1 MSDNML
7 TDEAALQDHLLAQ
20 DDESRRR
27 ALELESFIVEAP
39 AGAGKTELL
48 TQRYLKLLTTVRE
61 PEEIIAITFTNKA
74 AAEMRARILD
84 SLLMAA
90 SGERPPQPHKQMTF
104 ALGQDALEHAAQ
116 RGWHLLENP
125 ARLRIFTIDSLSSH
139 LARQMPLMSRFGAQP
154 AVTEDASAYYQLAA
168 ERTLDLADGSS
179 DAVTQA
185 LRYVDNDSLRLTQLL
200 ADMLAKRDQW
210 LPYANR
216 TDTRELAE
224 AALQHLIAQ
233 DMQEALAAFPVRLQ
247 QVLMPIARYAA
258 TNLPCEAPIALLRDW
273 ETPMPAT
280 PNTLPM
286 WLAACELLFTGQD
299 SWRKTVNVNTGFP
312 AVPES
317 KPYKEQLAELIA
329 ALQATAGADAAL
341 CRLRCLPV
349 LRAGEESWQVV
360 SALAQLLNLAVAQ
373 LWFVFQE
380 AREVDFVEISQRA
393 LNALADDADAPSDL
407 ALRLDYRIQHLLVDE
422 FQDTS
427 PGQVHLLQRLTRGWE
442 AGDGRTLFA
451 VGDPMQSI
459 YRFRKANVGL
469 FLEVAREGIGDI
481 HLTPLQLCRN
491 NRSCP
496 PVVDWINH
504 AFAHV
509 FPREDSIARGA
520 IRYRPFVATRADEVD
535 TGVVMH
541 PLIQGADESNEQLRT
556 REASLMVKLIREEW
570 AAHPQRR
577 IAVLVRARSH
587 LEHLVAGI
595 RRHHRDI
602 RFQAV
607 EIEALAGRQ
616 IIQDMLALTHALHH
630 RADRVNWLA
639 ILRAPWCGLT
649 LADLHALAASDHRS
663 TIWRL
668 LQQDARL
675 AAMSEDGRQR
685 ALHVRGILQE
695 VLAQQ
700 GRLPVSRWLHSA
712 WLMLGGPWC
721 LWEPGDVQDVQAF
734 FALVDKL
741 DNQGQFTPTR
751 LAEEVEKL
759 YAAADEAADGRLQ
772 LMTIHKS
779 KGLEFDAVILPGLE
793 RKTGN
798 QDSPLLLWEEVAI
811 ADEEQGSSVELVAA
825 PFVPKGARLDDG
837 PTPYDYLRLLEKER
851 AEHEDARV
859 LYVAATRTERRL
871 HLIATATIN
880 AKGEPRPASC
890 SFLQLLWPQV
900 ALQFAEALATEGVSE
915 TSPQAELTLA
925 DFVPPLVRL
934 QQPQMPAILQTATP
948 FTPLWNPGEASE
960 SLSLAAS
967 LEADI
972 GTLAHR
978 YLELMARQGL
988 PAWPEA
994 RIHQAMPAMQRWLQQ
1009 QGHAEKQA
1017 RDAAAVV
1024 VQLLLTTLCSVDGQ
1038 WVLQAR
1044 EGADAEVAWTY
1055 ADASELKRYVVDRTF
1070 MENGVRWII
1079 DYKSVALPADI
1090 SDAQLRAQVAR
1101 YRLQLDNYAGL
1112 FADQGILVRKAIFFL
1127 ALGRLV
1133 ELAAENQLF

>member
-7 TDEAALQDHLLAQ
+7 NDETALQEHLLAQ

-104 ALGQDALEHAAQ
+104 ALGQDALQHAAE

-216 TDTRELAE
+216 TDTRDLAE
-224 AALQHLIAQ
+224 AALQHLITQ

-280 PNTLPM
+280 PNALPM
-286 WLAACELLFTGQD
+286 WLAACELLLTGQD

-329 ALQATAGADAAL
+329 ALQSTAGADAAL
-341 CRLRCLPV
+341 CRLRCLPQ

-504 AFAHV
+504 AFAKV

-541 PLIQGADESNEQLRT
+541 PLIQGTDESNEQLRT
-556 REASLMVKLIREEW
+556 REAALMVKLIREEW
-570 AAHPQRR
+570 ATHPQRR

-587 LEHLVAGI
+587 LEHLVADI

-616 IIQDMLALTHALHH
+616 IIQDLLALTHALHH

-649 LADLHALAASDHRS
+649 LADMHVLAASDHRS

-779 KGLEFDAVILPGLE
+779 KGLEFDTVILPGLE

-880 AKGEPRPASC
+880 AKGEPRPASG

-900 ALQFAEALATEGVSE
+900 ALQFAEAMAAEGVSE
-915 TSPQAELTLA
+915 TSPQAEATLA

-934 QQPQMPAILQTATP
+934 QQPQMPAVLQTATP

-988 PAWPEA
+988 ATWPEA

-1017 RDAAAVV
+1017 HDAAAVV
-1024 VQLLLTTLCSVDGQ
+1024 VQLLLTTLRSADGQ

-1044 EGADAEVAWTY
+1044 EGADAEVAWSY

-1079 DYKSVALPADI
+1079 DYKTVALPADI
-1090 SDAQLRAQVAR
+1090 SEEQLRAQVAR
-1101 YRLQLDNYAGL
+1101 YRLQLDNYASL
-1112 FADQGILVRKAIFFL
+1112 FADQGTLVRKAIFFL

-1133 ELAAENQLF
+1133 ELAAEDQLF